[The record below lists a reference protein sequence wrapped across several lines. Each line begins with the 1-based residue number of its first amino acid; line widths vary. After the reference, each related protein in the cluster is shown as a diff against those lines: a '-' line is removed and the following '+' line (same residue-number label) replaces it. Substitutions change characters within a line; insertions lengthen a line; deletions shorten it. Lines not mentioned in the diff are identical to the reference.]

1 MYIHFCISMVD
12 TEGLEEGLHVP
23 DTLSLALLQAGICSF
38 KILKS
43 EDDTAF

>member
-38 KILKS
+38 INL
-43 EDDTAF
+43 EI